1 MTAFVKYGQFLIFIL
16 QVYAPSNNHPVQ
28 VYRKFSDHLRAI
40 ISMYCHELVV
50 VLGDFNVHL
59 QGEQYKP
66 TDDSRSNLIDL
77 MNYHNPVGLNT
88 LPLCSCA
95 AVSFFMTGTTSH
107 LLIAYFFPVES
118 LDTTSR

>member
-66 TDDSRSNLIDL
+66 TNDSRSNLLDL

-107 LLIAYFFPVES
+107 LLIAYFFLLKV
-118 LDTTSR
+118 

>member
-16 QVYAPSNNHPVQ
+16 QVYAPSYNHPVQ
-28 VYRKFSDHLRAI
+28 VYRKFTDHLRAI
-40 ISMYCHELVV
+40 ISMYCHNGLVV

-66 TDDSRSNLIDL
+66 TDDSRSHLLDL

-88 LPLCSCA
+88 LPLLFKKFLSEQFIASVEVSNIARCS
-95 AVSFFMTGTTSH
+95 S
-107 LLIAYFFPVES
+107 
-118 LDTTSR
+118 